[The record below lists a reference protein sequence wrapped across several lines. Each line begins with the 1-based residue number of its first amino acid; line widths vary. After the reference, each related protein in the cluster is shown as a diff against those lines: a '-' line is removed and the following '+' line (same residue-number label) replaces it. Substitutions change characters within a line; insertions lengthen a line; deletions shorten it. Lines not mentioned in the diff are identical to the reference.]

1 VVSTG
6 FLLRIIPVHIK
17 ESAAHICDPVT
28 SRPSSPRLS
37 LLPHIQP
44 SLFKLTIYILG
55 AYSAP
60 LPPSHSLAQ
69 QPPGAIGPFSF
80 LLSLVV
86 SHSCY
91 QLRFSRHCFPRP
103 PIGLVLVVA
112 ASLVITLLHF
122 KLFCWLGSASY
133 SFASAKIIWP
143 DKFQYSVHSRIKR
156 RKYTI
161 DVGLTNES
169 SKYIAHYAST

>member
-1 VVSTG
+1 MVSTG

-44 SLFKLTIYILG
+44 SLFKLTNYILG

-80 LLSLVV
+80 PLSLVV
-86 SHSCY
+86 SYSCS
-91 QLRFSRHCFPRP
+91 QLCFSRYCFPRP

-112 ASLVITLLHF
+112 ASLVITLHF
-122 KLFCWLGSASY
+122 KLFRWLGSASY

-143 DKFQYSVHSRIKR
+143 D
-156 RKYTI
+156 
-161 DVGLTNES
+161 NS
-169 SKYIAHYAST
+169 STRSILELNGGNIQ